1 MCVCVCVCVPSHVRS
16 CVTPWTVARQDHLS
30 MRFSSWEYWS
40 GLPCPPS
47 GNIYPYSPSDMPVW
61 GQGVFENVDTRVNCL
76 PSSINLFCIWI
87 RGWALNTCNYKTTVS
102 MTQTD
107 DQSEVSRCVVLSR
120 GTVSVVFYKKSWK
133 NKAEKD
139 IFSLNLIPLGLYTLT
154 LPPFST
160 QEG

>member
-1 MCVCVCVCVPSHVRS
+1 
-16 CVTPWTVARQDHLS
+16 
-30 MRFSSWEYWS
+30 
-40 GLPCPPS
+40 
-47 GNIYPYSPSDMPVW
+47 
-61 GQGVFENVDTRVNCL
+61 
-76 PSSINLFCIWI
+76 
-87 RGWALNTCNYKTTVS
+87 

-133 NKAEKD
+133 NKTEKD